1 MQKFPHQGLN
11 RHHSNDL
18 SHCSENTRFLT
29 CWTTQGFHSIGFQS
43 SVGRNP
49 PWASHIS
56 AYLLDRGTD
65 CFCYRLSYQG
75 YCIANSPYIKQ
86 LIIKDWDSW
95 AQRSRDIAQTYS
107 VLNNHFGCFMS
118 PLWHCWWC
126 GGGWRHGKPVWTW
139 SSCCDVHKK
148 VLCLWPRCL
157 MSSFSIHETVAT
169 YLLPS
174 SIISWPFTV
183 PDI

>member
-126 GGGWRHGKPVWTW
+126 GGVETW
-139 SSCCDVHKK
+139 ETSVNMKLYIRKSCVSDPG
-148 VLCLWPRCL
+148 VLCLLSASMKLWQLIC
-157 MSSFSIHETVAT
+157 FQV
-169 YLLPS
+169 
-174 SIISWPFTV
+174 V
-183 PDI
+183 

>member
-126 GGGWRHGKPVWTW
+126 GGGGDMGNQCEHEAHAVMYIRK
-139 SSCCDVHKK
+139 SCVSDPG
-148 VLCLWPRCL
+148 VLCLLSASMKLWQLIC
-157 MSSFSIHETVAT
+157 FQV
-169 YLLPS
+169 
-174 SIISWPFTV
+174 V
-183 PDI
+183 